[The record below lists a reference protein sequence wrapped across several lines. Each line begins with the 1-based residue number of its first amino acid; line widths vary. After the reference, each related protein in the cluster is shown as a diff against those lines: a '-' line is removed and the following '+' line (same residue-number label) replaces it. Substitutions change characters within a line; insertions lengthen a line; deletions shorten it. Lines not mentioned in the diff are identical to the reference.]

1 MRTRTKLA
9 AVSGI
14 AAMAASAGLLLG
26 ATPAS
31 AGPNCSAGYHCVYY
45 LGVNDS
51 ARQSYYD
58 SDTDFRNNTFN
69 ELTSRAGGN
78 QPVHNNV
85 VSASNSSTGGYESHY
100 YTGVGSDW
108 SGFIFCVNP
117 GSYVNYLPADLQNR
131 ASSLRLRGTT
141 SVNCF

>member
-1 MRTRTKLA
+1 MSSL
-9 AVSGI
+9 

-31 AGPNCSAGYHCVYY
+31 AGPNCASGYHCVYY
-45 LGVNDS
+45 LGINNS
-51 ARQSYYD
+51 ARHSYFN
-58 SDTDFRNNTFN
+58 SDTDFRNDTFN
-69 ELTSRAGGN
+69 QLTGRAGGGAT
-78 QPVHNNV
+78 VHNNV

-108 SGFIFCVNP
+108 GGFLFCVNP
-117 GSYVNYLPADLQNR
+117 GSHVDYLPSSLQDR